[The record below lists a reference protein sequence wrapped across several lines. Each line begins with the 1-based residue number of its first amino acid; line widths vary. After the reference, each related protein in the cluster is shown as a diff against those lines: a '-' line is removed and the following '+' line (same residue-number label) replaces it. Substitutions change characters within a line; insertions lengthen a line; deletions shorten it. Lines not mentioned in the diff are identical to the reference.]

1 MILFSL
7 LGVRA
12 PAPLGG
18 IAGARTTLGARTLL
32 VVVVPVCVRSLLLL
46 STLGRCTSILLLLFT
61 LGRCTTS
68 DTLGRVAV
76 VVACLVGC
84 NKSDNTPIALLILL
98 SVNGMSRFRF
108 AFIAAVNSSSAVVA
122 LSAAAF
128 AGNSNFDGMNTY
140 VSGRTVNLAESI
152 YFTKINRKRAKHALF
167 LF

>member
-7 LGVRA
+7 LGVRV

-46 STLGRCTSILLLLFT
+46 STLGRCTS
-61 LGRCTTS
+61 RS

-76 VVACLVGC
+76 LLVVARLAGC
-84 NKSDNTPIALLILL
+84 NNSDNTPIALLILL

-108 AFIAAVNSSSAVVA
+108 AFTAAVNSSSAVVA

-140 VSGRTVNLAESI
+140 VSVCRFPLVDGI
-152 YFTKINRKRAKHALF
+152 
-167 LF
+167 